1 MNENSAADRARLRA
15 AAEAGKRASAKPSPM
30 EQAARRGIGHFLVIL
45 AEVTIIGV
53 AATRADGWLSWA
65 LWALFGFNLLGAAL
79 WGPTQKLKRRKMLLA
94 REQVHQVR
102 KLDADDP
109 AGLGLGLLF
118 DADPGLDHLSVE
130 AGIRFALAR
139 VNAVIDE
146 VDAATPNKMF
156 GQPIDEFGKKGKR

>member
-15 AAEAGKRASAKPSPM
+15 AAEAGKRASAKLSPM
-30 EQAARRGIGHFLVIL
+30 EQDAKRGFGTLMIIL
-45 AEVTIIGV
+45 AEVGLLAM
-53 AATRADGWLSWA
+53 AATRTGGWLSWA
-65 LWALFGFNLLGAAL
+65 LWALCALNALGAAF
-79 WGPTQKLKRRKMLLA
+79 WGPGQRIKRRKMLLA

-102 KLDADDP
+102 KLDADNP

-146 VDAATPNKMF
+146 VDATTPDKVF